1 MNKRFSL
8 FVLMILLAAMLSAAS
23 IISSPAAT
31 VNLIRNT
38 AITMQDLDEEMA
50 RYEALGI
57 QGVNKTDVLQT
68 LINNEVF
75 LQGAERDGISISD
88 RQIDSLYAQAKA
100 NIEAQAGMAISD
112 AEFEAEVIRQFGT
125 VEAYRESL
133 KNQMIVQQYLMQ
145 EKSAELQN
153 VPAPEESAI
162 SSFYRQNQQR
172 FFQPENTFEKAV
184 IDYSQDTGSNQRGG
198 DIGWL
203 TADNTVA
210 RQGWG
215 DAFCDAVLSMEPG
228 EVSGV
233 LESNT
238 GYHIV
243 KVSVHNQAKLLGIN
257 DPVSPEDSA
266 TVHDF
271 IYNMLY
277 MQNQQ
282 VVMNRALESLIAE
295 LRAEAQINIL
305 YRG

>member
-133 KNQMIVQQYLMQ
+133 KSSVSSSRRTSSLLISISLRQTMKLTIMRQRLFLRMYLRESTPEQ
-145 EKSAELQN
+145 LHSRRLLSITVRIQALISA
-153 VPAPEESAI
+153 VAI
-162 SSFYRQNQQR
+162 SAGLLQITPSHARDGEMHSAMQSFRW
-172 FFQPENTFEKAV
+172 
-184 IDYSQDTGSNQRGG
+184 SQ
-198 DIGWL
+198 
-203 TADNTVA
+203 A
-210 RQGWG
+210 RSQV
-215 DAFCDAVLSMEPG
+215 FLSQ
-228 EVSGV
+228 
-233 LESNT
+233 T
-238 GYHIV
+238 
-243 KVSVHNQAKLLGIN
+243 
-257 DPVSPEDSA
+257 PVTIS
-266 TVHDF
+266 
-271 IYNMLY
+271 
-277 MQNQQ
+277 
-282 VVMNRALESLIAE
+282 
-295 LRAEAQINIL
+295 
-305 YRG
+305 

>member
-172 FFQPENTFEKAV
+172 FFQPENGT
-184 IDYSQDTGSNQRGG
+184 
-198 DIGWL
+198 L
-203 TADNTVA
+203 T
-210 RQGWG
+210 
-215 DAFCDAVLSMEPG
+215 L
-228 EVSGV
+228 
-233 LESNT
+233 
-238 GYHIV
+238 
-243 KVSVHNQAKLLGIN
+243 
-257 DPVSPEDSA
+257 
-266 TVHDF
+266 
-271 IYNMLY
+271 
-277 MQNQQ
+277 
-282 VVMNRALESLIAE
+282 
-295 LRAEAQINIL
+295 
-305 YRG
+305 